1 MSRNA
6 FVALVNKRAGGNVGS
21 SLLAKFKE
29 ELDEG
34 RVYDLSDGGPLR
46 ALQEH
51 SQTDNLRIIGKPP
64 FLLSVVQLCCLM
76 VYGSLRR
83 FAIHKFQFVLVTNSK
98 RQKYKSLPD
107 FFPKDETM
115 CVGSS

>member
-51 SQTDNLRIIGKPP
+51 SQTDNLRIIGKP
-64 FLLSVVQLCCLM
+64 FLLSKLYLCYGI
-76 VYGSLRR
+76 YGSIYHQYIPNTSLL
-83 FAIHKFQFVLVTNSK
+83 IHSHIWKFVDNRSCHQ
-98 RQKYKSLPD
+98 
-107 FFPKDETM
+107 
-115 CVGSS
+115 

>member
-21 SLLAKFKE
+21 SLLAKFKD

-51 SQTDNLRIIGKPP
+51 SQTDNLRIIGIAP
-64 FLLSVVQLCCLM
+64 FFIVSGAVVLT
-76 VYGSLRR
+76 YGIWQ
-83 FAIHKFQFVLVTNSK
+83 FASICNSQISIRSCK
-98 RQKYKSLPD
+98 DKSIRAYLP
-107 FFPKDETM
+107 FFSKDETI
-115 CVGSS
+115 CDDSS

>member
-1 MSRNA
+1 M
-6 FVALVNKRAGGNVGS
+6 ALVNKRAGGNVGS
-21 SLLAKFKE
+21 SLLAKFKD

-64 FLLSVVQLCCLM
+64 FLLSVVQLHLLIM
-76 VYGSLRR
+76 VYGSLS
-83 FAIHKFQFVLVTNSK
+83 ICNS
-98 RQKYKSLPD
+98 QISIPS
-107 FFPKDETM
+107 
-115 CVGSS
+115 CNQ

>member
-1 MSRNA
+1 M
-6 FVALVNKRAGGNVGS
+6 ALVNKRAGGNVGS
-21 SLLAKFKE
+21 SLLAKFKD

-64 FLLSVVQLCCLM
+64 FLLSGAVALTY
-76 VYGSLRR
+76 YG
-83 FAIHKFQFVLVTNSK
+83 IWQFVDLQFTNFNSF
-98 RQKYKSLPD
+98 L
-107 FFPKDETM
+107 
-115 CVGSS
+115 